1 MNDLMCLLAGLV
13 GIALVL
19 IQFTVNDFD
28 IEGTMYEE
36 DER

>member
-19 IQFTVNDFD
+19 IQFIINDFE
-28 IEGTMYEE
+28 IEEVIYKE
-36 DER
+36 DE